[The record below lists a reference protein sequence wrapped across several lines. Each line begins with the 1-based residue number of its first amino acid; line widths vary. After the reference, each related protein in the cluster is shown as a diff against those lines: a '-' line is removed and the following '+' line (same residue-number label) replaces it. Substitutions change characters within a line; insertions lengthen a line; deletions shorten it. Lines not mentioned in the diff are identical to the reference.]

1 MLKFILPKPLFLR
14 KNGKRGFGGVLW
26 GGRESK
32 NMDGWVEDSI
42 ILEKIW
48 TTLHRYRETT
58 TLEDPEDTYALSKGQ
73 DP

>member
-1 MLKFILPKPLFLR
+1 
-14 KNGKRGFGGVLW
+14 
-26 GGRESK
+26 
-32 NMDGWVEDSI
+32 MDGWVEDSI